1 MIRLKRLY
9 AHDFKQLTEINIL
22 FPDAGRI
29 LVQGK
34 NEAGKSTF
42 FEAVYF
48 ALFGSALNTESG
60 AKNLDDLIRYEQ
72 EKARVELEVQARD
85 CVLKITR
92 TLIRG
97 KPNKWELDIIRP
109 DGTFDEIRT
118 NKSVNDRL
126 VSELGFDAEALL
138 NTCFVEQKK
147 LEKLEGMS
155 KAKREESLSKILN
168 LERLL
173 ELEDQ
178 MKLRGEDEKHLARL
192 AHRVELAR
200 AQAELPGVVQDL
212 ERAEGELKRL
222 DLYDNVQRAIRE
234 MEARDALALE
244 LVTEQEKRAALR
256 AQVTRV
262 DALDRAA
269 QVMGALL
276 LRHDALAQDTE
287 QFAALQNERAEI
299 EHAVQEQLPALQARQ
314 DEIRRLGV
322 LAGRL
327 TRVEAVRGTV
337 LSDLQRAQNLRQELD
352 GHLER
357 GANLNETIAQH
368 ESRLVAL
375 DEKLRAYDI
384 GDALGEWIAAESN
397 EQGGAGDKSHITAKQ
412 VERDALGR
420 AQRQY
425 LIYLAVIVTGI
436 GLVSAIFLPAL
447 VLSSNNLFLG
457 VFAALVLA
465 AAATFAVILIAG
477 RLVNVNRQV
486 TRLTEDLGRLE
497 GEASARRSLAQDSRG
512 RADAAAAKLS
522 ALGVPLPAS
531 AGAAQARRVELA
543 ATLENKTRAELQAER
558 DDEREK
564 WNYARA
570 QRDEVTRRI
579 QELSPATDSAGVSKL
594 ERRLEKADR
603 ILNRWRPRLAR
614 RCAPLDVPPETETLR
629 DAYRATQ
636 GDIKTVQAR
645 AAQADK
651 LGIDA
656 ARVQERIT
664 QSQRELKEQYDSIT
678 PLAQGIAPAWSPA
691 LKRAALVALQA
702 ELLSSFT
709 NAGGNDARAQM
720 AQAEK
725 QFGALEREHSIRQRN
740 ADAAV
745 LAARELENELGIAD
759 DLSVEPALAELQ
771 AFAARFAGSP
781 LQDRAALDSRV
792 RRLHQRVGEL
802 NGTRDR
808 LERELGLVGEIV
820 NAEQAQLELQEEQRA
835 QAQRKYAT
843 EIVARAR
850 RRIVQKILP
859 ATMEYMRR
867 ILPQLTRDRY
877 HDAEL
882 DAESFKIKVWDE
894 RAGQSGAW
902 KEKNIFS
909 GGTKDQF
916 SLALRLAFALA
927 TLPQERGASPG
938 FIFLDEP
945 LGSFDQE
952 RANALLYLLTEG
964 EVGRAFDQIFLIS
977 HVPVQESK
985 FTHRIR
991 LESGALVEQ
1000 TL

>member
-34 NEAGKSTF
+34 NEAGKSTL

-212 ERAEGELKRL
+212 ERAEGELKQL

-299 EHAVQEQLPALQARQ
+299 EYAVQEQLPALQARQ

-397 EQGGAGDKSHITAKQ
+397 GQGGAGDKSHITAKKA
-412 VERDALGR
+412 ERDALGR
-420 AQRQY
+420 SQRQY

-522 ALGVPLPAS
+522 ALGVSLPAS

-594 ERRLEKADR
+594 ELRLEKADR

-651 LGIDA
+651 LGVDA

-678 PLAQGIAPAWSPA
+678 SLAQGIAPAWSPA

-709 NAGGNDARAQM
+709 SAGGNDARAQM

-745 LAARELENELGIAD
+745 LAARELENELGITD

-771 AFAARFAGSP
+771 AFAARFAGSS
-781 LQDRAALDSRV
+781 LQDRAALDSCV